1 MKKVLRES
9 LKTIIKQVLTEMNL
23 QGMLSFA
30 GFDEKVKTRMLNDIE
45 NLRVT
50 DPQEYEKRQA
60 EIKKDV
66 ANILLDLMSKESS
79 PSGEIRPAA
88 RTPAQRFATGN

>member
-1 MKKVLRES
+1 VKKVLRES

-23 QGMLSFA
+23 QAMLSFA
-30 GFDEKVKTRMLNDIE
+30 GFDEEVKTRMLNDIE

-50 DPQEYEKRQA
+50 DPDEYKKRQA

-66 ANILLDLMSKESS
+66 ATILLDLMSKESS

-88 RTPAQRFATGN
+88 RTPAQRRAIGN